1 MWTLVTGAGGF
12 VGGHVTRHL
21 FKRGMAVAALQRA
34 PRVIDG
40 VPDDD
45 RDNFRRVIGDLTA
58 LPLIDLPIDNIVHLA
73 ARINAPDAI
82 AIEFEAGN
90 VATTGELVKLAVAKG
105 CSRVV
110 ALSTI
115 SVYGWPEG
123 TSALHEETPI
133 TGPAAYGA
141 SKYRAELMLRGI
153 ARQARVTVLRT
164 PGIVGRAANPNL
176 VVRLCEIA
184 ARGEEMRITN
194 PDAPFNSIV
203 HVSDIC
209 RITEQLLG
217 AAPNPGCDVVNLAS
231 AEPMTIRALAETII
245 AGTGS
250 SSEIAVDPGGE
261 PPRLVDITR
270 LRKVYGFE
278 PLTVAEAV
286 ELYASGC
293 K

>member
-1 MWTLVTGAGGF
+1 MP
-12 VGGHVTRHL
+12 
-21 FKRGMAVAALQRA
+21 VAALQRV
-34 PRVIDG
+34 PRAIDG

-45 RDNFRRVIGDLTA
+45 SDSFCRVIGDLTA
-58 LPLIDLPIDNIVHLA
+58 LPRIDLPIDNIVHLA
-73 ARINAPDAI
+73 ARINGSDAT

-90 VATTGELVKLAVAKG
+90 VATTGELVKLAVGKG

-115 SVYGWPEG
+115 SVYGRPEG
-123 TSALHEETPI
+123 TSALREETPI

-153 ARQARVTVLRT
+153 ASQARVTVLRT

-176 VVRLCEIA
+176 VVRLCETA
-184 ARGEEMRITN
+184 VRDEEMRITN
-194 PDAPFNSIV
+194 PDAPFNSTV

-209 RITEQLLG
+209 RITERLLE
-217 AAPNPGCDVVNLAS
+217 AAPNPGYDVVNLAS
-231 AEPMTIRALAETII
+231 AEPLTIRALAETII

-250 SSEIAVDPGGE
+250 TSAIAVDPGGE

-270 LRKVYGFE
+270 LCKVYGFE
-278 PLTVAEAV
+278 PLAVAEAIGRYTSEYV
-286 ELYASGC
+286 AQ
-293 K
+293 